1 MPAGKA
7 VVGRRGASNK
17 LNIDFKRKIKQ
28 ISDEFHKVACSQAS
42 NGYAKHIPMH
52 SAAQQKT
59 FQQSLHTCILFED
72 MKAIVL
78 PLGGFWIGGGQFFF
92 LNCFFVFC
100 VCCKRCVMNLF
111 MSCYRKETLEKVC
124 LLMGI

>member
-7 VVGRRGASNK
+7 VVGRHGASNK

-28 ISDEFHKVACSQAS
+28 ISDEFHKVACSQGS
-42 NGYAKHIPMH
+42 NGYAKYIPMH

-72 MKAIVL
+72 MKAIVF
-78 PLGGFWIGGGQFFF
+78 PLEEFGLVEDIFFSELF
-92 LNCFFVFC
+92 FC
-100 VCCKRCVMNLF
+100 VLCWLQKMRL
-111 MSCYRKETLEKVC
+111 
-124 LLMGI
+124 